1 MEWKGAGGLRLPRN
15 TRNRFEYALQE
26 ALDDIAISPR
36 PHSLGIA
43 TPRSGGYNFNNGRQT
58 SWRPMGI
65 ALKSSLE
72 PSQME
77 SEALIAQY
85 QIEPF
90 RGSYEKLRNSAVM
103 FTGSPRTSN
112 SQDRILLLNDPC
124 SQHSFFYEF
133 RTTDVLYA
141 EEAANLS
148 LPDGS
153 TAARVRLWIRK
164 GATALKIEP
173 FHVQDTASSLHD
185 FLAE

>member
-1 MEWKGAGGLRLPRN
+1 
-15 TRNRFEYALQE
+15 
-26 ALDDIAISPR
+26 
-36 PHSLGIA
+36 
-43 TPRSGGYNFNNGRQT
+43 
-58 SWRPMGI
+58 
-65 ALKSSLE
+65 
-72 PSQME
+72 ME

-85 QIEPF
+85 QIEPY
-90 RGSYEKLRNSAVM
+90 RGNYEKLRQSAVM

-112 SQDRILLLNDPC
+112 SQDRILLLNDPG

-133 RTTDVLYA
+133 RTSDILYA

-185 FLAE
+185 FLGD